1 MKFDELETSLRSYE
15 AAHDR
20 RIPSGVQIVARLDG
34 RSFSRLTK
42 ELMDYEAPYDARFR
56 DAMVVAMKRLMDC
69 GFRVRFAY
77 AQSDEISLLF
87 DPNEQ
92 LFSRNHRKWL
102 SILAGE
108 ASAAL
113 SLTIGRHVVMDC
125 RIIELPIANLVVD
138 YFRWRMEDAGRNCL
152 NSHAYWILRKAGK
165 SVAEAT
171 AMISGL
177 SNERK
182 HELLRANGVH
192 YDTLPGWQRCGY
204 AMLWETYAKEGFN
217 PLTGQNETA
226 VRNQLQENF
235 ELPCGGQYSEWI
247 EAMIGPDFL

>member
-1 MKFDELETSLRSYE
+1 MKFDELETSLRAYE
-15 AAHDR
+15 ATHDR
-20 RIPSGVQIVARLDG
+20 RIPPGVQIVARLDG

-42 ELMDYEAPYDARFR
+42 ELMDYEAPCDPRFR

-87 DPNEQ
+87 DPDEQ
-92 LFSRNHRKWL
+92 LFSRKHRKWL

-125 RIIELPIANLVVD
+125 RVIELPAAKVVVD
-138 YFRWRMEDAGRNCL
+138 YFRWRMEDARRNCL
-152 NSHAYWILRKAGK
+152 NSHAYWILRKTDK
-165 SVAEAT
+165 SAVEST

-177 SNERK
+177 STEQK
-182 HELLRANGVH
+182 HELLLENGVH
-192 YDTLPGWQRCGY
+192 YDALPTWQKQGY
-204 AMLWETYAKEGFN
+204 AVWWEMYAKEGFN
-217 PLTGQNETA
+217 PLTGENETA
-226 VRNQLQENF
+226 MRYQLQESF
-235 ELPCGGQYSEWI
+235 DLPYGGAFSEWL
-247 EAMIGPDFL
+247 ETMLKPRS